1 MILLCGIPT
10 ESPLAMVREE
20 LDELGLP
27 YVEFN
32 QRNFRLME
40 MEFEVAVASI
50 TGRIRVDN
58 RDHRLEDIQGVYTR
72 LMDDQ
77 LVPELKHEP
86 AHSPERQY
94 SRALHETLTRWCEIM
109 PGRVLNRTGPMGSNS
124 SKPYQAQLI
133 RQQGFSVP
141 ETIVTNNPDL
151 VLKFHAEHKRTV
163 YKSIS
168 GVRSIVQTLEEKD
181 LARLDRIRWCPTQFQ
196 EFVEGTNV
204 RVHVVGSEVF
214 ATSITTEATDYRYA
228 HRAGKEAVLEPID
241 LSAELAEKCVNLAY
255 ALDLGFAGID
265 LKITPAHEAYC
276 FEVNPSPAFT
286 YYQSHTGQNI
296 ARAVARYLGGM
307 EQVSRGATGR
317 AVTLLTN
324 VCLDEEACG
333 TQ

>member
-32 QRNFRLME
+32 QRNFRSME
-40 MEFEVAVASI
+40 MEFEVSAGSV
-50 TGRIRVDN
+50 TGRIRIDN
-58 RDHRLEDIQGVYTR
+58 REYRLEDIQGVYTR

-86 AHSPERQY
+86 AHSPTRQY
-94 SRALHETLTRWCEIM
+94 CRALHETLTRWCEIT

-133 RQQGFSVP
+133 RQQGFAVP
-141 ETIVTNNPDL
+141 GTIVTNDPDL
-151 VLKFHAEHKRTV
+151 VLKFHAEHKRTI

-181 LARLDRIRWCPTQFQ
+181 LARLDHIRWCPTQFQ
-196 EFVEGTNV
+196 EFIEGTNV
-204 RVHVVGSEVF
+204 RVHVIGSEVF
-214 ATSITTEATDYRYA
+214 ATSIMTDATDYRYA
-228 HRAGKEAVLEPID
+228 QRAGKEAELEAIALPD
-241 LSAELAEKCVNLAY
+241 ELSEKCVTLAN
-255 ALDLGFAGID
+255 ALDLAFAGID
-265 LKITPAHEAYC
+265 LKMTPAKEAYC
-276 FEVNPSPAFT
+276 FEVNPSPAFS

-296 ARAVARYLGGM
+296 ARVVARYLGGM
-307 EQVSRGATGR
+307 EQAS
-317 AVTLLTN
+317 
-324 VCLDEEACG
+324 
-333 TQ
+333 